1 MAEADDPKEE
11 NVLVC
16 PDYIES
22 SNCFEENPE
31 EMYLFF
37 FNSCVEYKSCIE
49 QSIER
54 GFLIVSMVRRM
65 E

>member
-37 FNSCVEYKSCIE
+37 
-49 QSIER
+49 
-54 GFLIVSMVRRM
+54 LIHV
-65 E
+65 